1 MYIQYMNYAEITLG
15 GKIQKF
21 PIRDASDQSVF
32 EEIFTDR
39 LYRRAED
46 LISTSDLII
55 DIGAHAGFFSIY
67 ARDLNATAPII
78 ALEPER
84 KNFQALEDNSELA
97 KLKNFTAL
105 NAAVVSEDFGAT
117 KTKLYL
123 APDSHNHSTWPNE
136 KYKVE
141 YVLAKKISEL
151 IAGRSEKKVFMKID
165 IEGAE
170 KLLLPE
176 WNRQTLWKIS
186 SIVLEYHNDS
196 EKVSVIAE
204 KKLRESGFSCETF
217 RSPFDSRF
225 GLIIAR
231 RRSSLV

>member
-1 MYIQYMNYAEITLG
+1 MNYAEINFK
-15 GKIQKF
+15 GKILAL
-21 PIRDASDQSVF
+21 PIRDTADQSVC

-39 LYRRAED
+39 LYRRAEE
-46 LISTSDLII
+46 LIRGSDLII

-67 ARDLNATAPII
+67 ARDLNAKAPII

-84 KNFQALEDNSELA
+84 KNFQALQTNLELA
-97 KLKNFTAL
+97 KIDNCEMIS
-105 NAAVVSEDFGAT
+105 AAVVSEDFGAT

-141 YVLAKKISEL
+141 YVLAKKISEMVE
-151 IAGRSEKKVFMKID
+151 GRSEKKIFVKID

-170 KLLLPE
+170 KILLPE
-176 WNRQTLWKIS
+176 WNRQTLGRIS
-186 SIVLEYHNDS
+186 YIVLEYHNS
-196 EKVSVIAE
+196 ENEKVSTMVE
-204 KKLRESGFSCETF
+204 KKLRESGFSCEGF
-217 RSPFDSRF
+217 KSPFDSRF

-231 RRSSLV
+231 RRGGLV